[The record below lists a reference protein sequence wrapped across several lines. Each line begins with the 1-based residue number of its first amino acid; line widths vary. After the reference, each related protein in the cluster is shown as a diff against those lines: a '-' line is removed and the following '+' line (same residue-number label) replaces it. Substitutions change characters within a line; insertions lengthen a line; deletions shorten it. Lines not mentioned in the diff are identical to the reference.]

1 MADFDLLVLGGG
13 TGGYA
18 AAFRAAQLGKRVA
31 LVEKAKV
38 GGTCLHWG
46 CIPAKAMLE
55 TGDLLAKI
63 GKAADFGIRLTPAE
77 GVDPTAVGARR
88 DKIVAR
94 MHAGLKSLFKKNNV
108 ELITGIGTLTGG
120 GVIDVDL
127 LDESGAPSGERR
139 SVSASNI
146 IVATGSSVRKIA
158 GLETDGRVVVNSDDI
173 VTGTFAPKRVVV
185 IGGGAIGCE
194 FASYFR
200 DLGAE
205 TTIVEMLPAIVPL
218 EDRDASK
225 ELTRAFTK
233 RGIAIHVAHRI
244 VEGSLQREAASVR
257 LAIEPI
263 PADGAATD
271 PASTIALEA
280 DLLVVAAGRVPN
292 SAGIGLEKTAAVVD
306 RGFIKVDA
314 QMRTAD
320 PHVYAVGDV
329 IGGLQLAHVAAH
341 EGLIAAQAIAGSPIH
356 AIDYAKQ
363 PRATYCRPEV
373 ASVGWSSQELERD
386 GVPFVVGQVPFM
398 AIAKAHV
405 GGDAEGFC
413 KVLRHAESGALLG
426 VHMVGPKVTDLIA
439 EASLAMELGASA
451 EQVGGTTHPHPTLS
465 EIVGE
470 AALVSIGRA
479 VNF

>member
-1 MADFDLLVLGGG
+1 MADHDLLVLGGG

-31 LVEKAKV
+31 LVEQAKV

-63 GKAADFGIRLTPAE
+63 GKASDFGIQISPAT
-77 GVDPTAVGARR
+77 GVDPAVVGARR

-108 ELITGIGTLTGG
+108 ELIAGRATLLGGGSVQVALIDESGTLTGETKT
-120 GVIDVDL
+120 I
-127 LDESGAPSGERR
+127 
-139 SVSASNI
+139 SATDI
-146 IVATGSSVRKIA
+146 VVATGSSVRRIP
-158 GLETDGRVVVNSDDI
+158 GLETDGRVIVDSDQI
-173 VTGTFAPKRVVV
+173 TTGTLKPASVIVV
-185 IGGGAIGCE
+185 GGGAVGCE

-205 TTIVEMLPAIVPL
+205 TTIVEMLPALVPL

-244 VEGSLQREAASVR
+244 KEGSFAKSASGVTMQIEPVEGGEAISLAA
-257 LAIEPI
+257 E
-263 PADGAATD
+263 
-271 PASTIALEA
+271 
-280 DLLVVAAGRVPN
+280 LLVVAAGRVPN
-292 SAGIGLEKTAAVVD
+292 SGEIGLESTKAIAE

-314 QMRTAD
+314 QMQTAE
-320 PHVYAVGDV
+320 PHLYAVGDV

-341 EGLIAAQAIAGSPIH
+341 EGMIAAHAIAGEPLH
-356 AIDYAKQ
+356 AMDYVKQ

-373 ASVGWSSQELERD
+373 ASVGYTTQELERD
-386 GVPFVVGQVPFM
+386 GVPFVAGQVPFF

-405 GGDAEGFC
+405 GGDADGFC
-413 KVLRHAESGALLG
+413 KVLRHAESGAILG

-439 EASLAMELGASA
+439 EASLAMELGATA
-451 EQVGGTTHPHPTLS
+451 AQVGGTTHPHPTLS

-470 AALVSIGRA
+470 AALVSIGRS

>member
-1 MADFDLLVLGGG
+1 MADHDLLVLGGG

-31 LVEKAKV
+31 LVEQAKV

-63 GKAADFGIRLTPAE
+63 GKASDFGIQISPAT
-77 GVDPTAVGARR
+77 GVDPAVVGARR

-108 ELITGIGTLTGG
+108 ELIAGRATLLGG
-120 GVIDVDL
+120 GSVQVAL
-127 LDESGAPSGERR
+127 LSESGTATGETKTI
-139 SVSASNI
+139 SATDI
-146 IVATGSSVRKIA
+146 VVATGSSVRRIP
-158 GLETDGRVVVNSDDI
+158 GLETDGEVIVDSDQI
-173 VTGTFAPKRVVV
+173 TTGTLKPASVIVV
-185 IGGGAIGCE
+185 GGGAVGCE

-205 TTIVEMLPAIVPL
+205 TTIVEMLPALVPL

-225 ELTRAFTK
+225 ELARAFTK

-244 VEGSLQREAASVR
+244 KEGSIVKSATGVTLQ
-257 LAIEPI
+257 IEPVES
-263 PADGAATD
+263 GEGVTLAA
-271 PASTIALEA
+271 EM
-280 DLLVVAAGRVPN
+280 LVVAAGRVPN
-292 SAGIGLEKTAAVVD
+292 SGDIGLEKTNAIVE

-314 QMRTAD
+314 QMQTAE
-320 PHVYAVGDV
+320 PHLYAVGDV

-341 EGLIAAQAIAGSPIH
+341 EGMIAAHAIAGEPLH
-356 AIDYAKQ
+356 AMDYIKQ

-373 ASVGWSSQELERD
+373 ASVGYTTQELERD
-386 GVPFVVGQVPFM
+386 GVPFVVGQVPFL

-405 GGDAEGFC
+405 GGDADGFC

-439 EASLAMELGASA
+439 EASLAMELGATA
-451 EQVGGTTHPHPTLS
+451 AQVGGTTHPHPTLS

-470 AALVSIGRA
+470 AALVSIGRS

>member
-1 MADFDLLVLGGG
+1 MADHDLLVLGGG

-31 LVEKAKV
+31 LVEQAKV

-63 GKAADFGIRLTPAE
+63 GKASDFGIQITPAT
-77 GVDPTAVGARR
+77 GVDPAVVGARR

-108 ELITGIGTLTGG
+108 ELIAGRATLLGG
-120 GVIDVDL
+120 GSVEVSL
-127 LDESGAPSGERR
+127 VDESGTATGEKKTI
-139 SVSASNI
+139 SATDI
-146 IVATGSSVRKIA
+146 VVATGSSVRRIP
-158 GLETDGRVVVNSDDI
+158 GLETDGRVIVDSDQI
-173 VTGTFAPKRVVV
+173 TTGTLKPASVIVV
-185 IGGGAIGCE
+185 GGGAVGCE

-205 TTIVEMLPAIVPL
+205 TTIVEMLPALVPL

-244 VEGSLQREAASVR
+244 KEDSFAKSASGVTMQIEPVEGGEAISLAA
-257 LAIEPI
+257 E
-263 PADGAATD
+263 
-271 PASTIALEA
+271 
-280 DLLVVAAGRVPN
+280 LLVVAAGRVPN
-292 SAGIGLEKTAAVVD
+292 SGEIGLENTKAIVE

-314 QMRTAD
+314 QMQTAE
-320 PHVYAVGDV
+320 PHLYAVGDV

-341 EGLIAAQAIAGSPIH
+341 EGMIAAHAIAGEPLH
-356 AIDYAKQ
+356 AMDYVKQ

-373 ASVGWSSQELERD
+373 ASVGYTTQELERD
-386 GVPFVVGQVPFM
+386 GVPFVAGQVPFL

-405 GGDAEGFC
+405 GGDADGFC
-413 KVLRHAESGALLG
+413 KVLRHAESGAILG

-439 EASLAMELGASA
+439 EASLAMELGATA
-451 EQVGGTTHPHPTLS
+451 AQVGGTTHPHPTLS

-470 AALVSIGRA
+470 AALVSIGRS

>member
-1 MADFDLLVLGGG
+1 MSDHDLLVIGGG

-18 AAFRAAQLGKRVA
+18 AAFRAAQLGRTVT
-31 LVEKAKV
+31 LIEQAKV

-63 GKAADFGIRLTPAE
+63 GKAADFGIEISPAT
-77 GVDPTAVGARR
+77 GVDTGTVAARR
-88 DKIVAR
+88 DRIVNR
-94 MHAGLKSLFKKNNV
+94 MHAGLKSLFKKNGV
-108 ELITGIGTLTGG
+108 ELIAGRATFIDDTTVEVQIFDEAGAPTGEARRLTGRDI
-120 GVIDVDL
+120 VI
-127 LDESGAPSGERR
+127 
-139 SVSASNI
+139 
-146 IVATGSSVRKIA
+146 ATGSSVRKIP
-158 GLETDGRVVVNSDDI
+158 GLETDGQVIVSSDDI
-173 VTGTFAPKRVVV
+173 VTGTFKPRSVIVV
-185 IGGGAIGCE
+185 GGGAVGCE

-205 TTIVEMLPAIVPL
+205 TTIVEMLPALVPL

-225 ELTRAFTK
+225 ELTRAFGK

-244 VEGSLQREAASVR
+244 VEGSLTKRADGVS
-257 LAIEPI
+257 LSIEPMEG
-263 PADGAATD
+263 GAAQPLT
-271 PASTIALEA
+271 A

-292 SAGIGLEKTAAVVD
+292 SGALGLEATGVKVE
-306 RGFIKVDA
+306 RGFIQVDA
-314 QMRTAD
+314 QMRTAS
-320 PHVYAVGDV
+320 PHIYAVGDV

-341 EGLIAAQAIAGSPIH
+341 EGLIAAQAIAEQPIH
-356 AIDYAKQ
+356 AISYVKQ

-373 ASVGWSSQELERD
+373 ASVGATTQELERD
-386 GVPFVVGQVPFM
+386 GVPFVAGQVPFL

-405 GGDAEGFC
+405 GGDADGFC
-413 KVLRHAESGALLG
+413 KVLRHADTGEVLG

-439 EASLAMELGASA
+439 EASLALELGATAS
-451 EQVGGTTHPHPTLS
+451 QLGGTTHPHPTLS

-470 AALVSIGRA
+470 AALVSIGRS

>member
-1 MADFDLLVLGGG
+1 MADHDLLVLGGG

-31 LVEKAKV
+31 LVEQAKV

-63 GKAADFGIRLTPAE
+63 GKASDFGIQISPAT
-77 GVDPTAVGARR
+77 GVDPAVVGARR

-108 ELITGIGTLTGG
+108 ELIAGRATLLGG
-120 GVIDVDL
+120 GSVQVTL
-127 LDESGAPSGERR
+127 LNESGTATGETKTI
-139 SVSASNI
+139 SATD
-146 IVATGSSVRKIA
+146 IVIATGSSVRRIP
-158 GLETDGRVVVNSDDI
+158 GLETDGRVIVDSDQI
-173 VTGTFAPKRVVV
+173 TTGTLKPASVIVV
-185 IGGGAIGCE
+185 GGGAVGCE

-200 DLGAE
+200 DLGAV
-205 TTIVEMLPAIVPL
+205 TAIVEMLPALVPL

-225 ELTRAFTK
+225 ELTRAFMK
-233 RGIAIHVAHRI
+233 RGISIHVAHRI
-244 VEGSLQREAASVR
+244 KEGSLVKRADGVDLQ
-257 LAIEPI
+257 IEPI
-263 PADGAATD
+263 DGGEVV
-271 PASTIALEA
+271 ALSA

-292 SAGIGLEKTAAVVD
+292 SGEIGLEHTKAAVE

-314 QMRTAD
+314 RMQTSE
-320 PHVYAVGDV
+320 PHLYAVGDV

-341 EGLIAAQAIAGSPIH
+341 EGMIAAHAIAGEPLH
-356 AIDYAKQ
+356 AMDYVKQ

-373 ASVGWSSQELERD
+373 ASVGFTTQELERD
-386 GVPFVVGQVPFM
+386 GVPFVAGQVPFL

-439 EASLAMELGASA
+439 EASLAMELGATA
-451 EQVGGTTHPHPTLS
+451 AQVGGTTHPHPTLS

-470 AALVSIGRA
+470 AALVSIGRS